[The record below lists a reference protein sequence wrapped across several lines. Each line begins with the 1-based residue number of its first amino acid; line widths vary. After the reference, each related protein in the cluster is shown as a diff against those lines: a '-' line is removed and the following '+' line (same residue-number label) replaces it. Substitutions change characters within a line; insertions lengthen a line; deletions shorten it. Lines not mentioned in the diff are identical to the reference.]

1 MVASF
6 FQYGR
11 VSIFDD
17 KGEVKRL
24 VERIIQEIDS
34 EVTIERI
41 RKMDFSYIFILS
53 KKDRQIEVELDRE
66 EIEASQE
73 WRKGLISE
81 TLREK
86 IKNRLLEL

>member
-17 KGEVKRL
+17 KGEVKHL
-24 VERIIQEIDS
+24 VERVIQEIDS
-34 EVTIERI
+34 EVTIDRI

-53 KKDRQIEVELDRE
+53 KKDKQIEVELGRE

-86 IKNRLLEL
+86 IKNRLLEF

>member
-1 MVASF
+1 MTASF

-17 KGEVKRL
+17 KGEVKGL
-24 VERIIQEIDS
+24 VESLLQEIDP

-41 RKMDFSYIFILS
+41 RKMDFSYILILS
-53 KKDRQIEVELDRE
+53 KKGKLKEVELSRE

-86 IKNRLLEL
+86 MKRRLLEF

>member
-24 VERIIQEIDS
+24 VERVIQEIDS
-34 EVTIERI
+34 EVTIDRI

-53 KKDRQIEVELDRE
+53 KKDKQIEVELGRE

-81 TLREK
+81 TLKEK
-86 IKNRLLEL
+86 IKNRLLEF

>member
-1 MVASF
+1 MVTSF

-34 EVTIERI
+34 EVTIDRI

-53 KKDRQIEVELDRE
+53 KRDKQIEVELGRE

-81 TLREK
+81 TLKEK
-86 IKNRLLEL
+86 IKNRLLEF

>member
-11 VSIFDD
+11 ASIFDD
-17 KGEVKRL
+17 KGEVKGL
-24 VERIIQEIDS
+24 VERIIQEIDP
-34 EVTIERI
+34 EVTIDRI

-53 KKDRQIEVELDRE
+53 KKDKQIEVELGRE
-66 EIEASQE
+66 EIEGSQE
-73 WRKGLISE
+73 WRKGLINE

-86 IKNRLLEL
+86 IKNRLLEF

>member
-1 MVASF
+1 MKASF

-17 KGEVKRL
+17 KGEVKGL
-24 VERIIQEIDS
+24 VESLLQEIDP

-41 RKMDFSYIFILS
+41 RKMDFSYILNLS
-53 KKDRQIEVELDRE
+53 KKGKLKEVELGRE

-73 WRKGLISE
+73 WRKGIISE

-86 IKNRLLEL
+86 MKKRLLEF